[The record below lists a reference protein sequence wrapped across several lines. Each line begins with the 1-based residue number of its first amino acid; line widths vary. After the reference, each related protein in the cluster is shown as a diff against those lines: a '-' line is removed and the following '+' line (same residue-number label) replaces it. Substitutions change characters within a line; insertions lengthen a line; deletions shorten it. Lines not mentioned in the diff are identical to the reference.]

1 MAPRIDRIAAM
12 LNCPIKGADI
22 RQAIKESRKD
32 FGLEEAEDE
41 DEDEDVDDVEA
52 LAPQAQAGQPAK
64 AAEDQ

>member
-32 FGLEEAEDE
+32 FGLEEAEEGADPKAQDE
-41 DEDEDVDDVEA
+41 AE
-52 LAPQAQAGQPAK
+52 QAQQDAE
-64 AAEDQ
+64 AAEDE

>member
-32 FGLEEAEDE
+32 FGLEEAEEGADAEAQDEAEQAQQDANAVE
-41 DEDEDVDDVEA
+41 DE
-52 LAPQAQAGQPAK
+52 
-64 AAEDQ
+64 

>member
-32 FGLEEAEDE
+32 FGLEEGAEDADSEAQDDAEQAPQDANAAEDE
-41 DEDEDVDDVEA
+41 
-52 LAPQAQAGQPAK
+52 
-64 AAEDQ
+64 

>member
-41 DEDEDVDDVEA
+41 DDVEA

>member
-32 FGLEEAEDE
+32 FELEEGEEGIDQE
-41 DEDEDVDDVEA
+41 
-52 LAPQAQAGQPAK
+52 AQADTHQQDDQH
-64 AAEDQ
+64 AEDQ

>member
-32 FGLEEAEDE
+32 FELEEEEEDIDQE
-41 DEDEDVDDVEA
+41 AQVDTD
-52 LAPQAQAGQPAK
+52 QQDDQD
-64 AAEDQ
+64 AEDQ

>member
-12 LNCPIKGADI
+12 LNCPIKGADL

-41 DEDEDVDDVEA
+41 DEDDVEA

-64 AAEDQ
+64 TVEDQ

>member
-32 FGLEEAEDE
+32 FELEEGEEDIDQE
-41 DEDEDVDDVEA
+41 AQVDTD
-52 LAPQAQAGQPAK
+52 QQDDQD
-64 AAEDQ
+64 AEDQ

>member
-32 FGLEEAEDE
+32 FGLEEAEEGDEPEAQDDAAPAPQDADE
-41 DEDEDVDDVEA
+41 DE
-52 LAPQAQAGQPAK
+52 
-64 AAEDQ
+64 

>member
-32 FGLEEAEDE
+32 FGLEEAEE
-41 DEDEDVDDVEA
+41 GDDLEA
-52 LAPQAQAGQPAK
+52 PDDAEPLEQDAA
-64 AAEDQ
+64 AAEDE

>member
-32 FGLEEAEDE
+32 FGLEEGAEGADPEAQGDAEQAPQDANAAEDE
-41 DEDEDVDDVEA
+41 
-52 LAPQAQAGQPAK
+52 
-64 AAEDQ
+64 

>member
-41 DEDEDVDDVEA
+41 DVDDVEA
-52 LAPQAQAGQPAK
+52 LAPQAPAGQPAK

>member
-32 FGLEEAEDE
+32 FGLEEAEE
-41 DEDEDVDDVEA
+41 GDDQEVQDDAEP
-52 LAPQAQAGQPAK
+52 LELGTK
-64 AAEDQ
+64 AAEDE

>member
-32 FGLEEAEDE
+32 SEDSEELEDDSEDSE
-41 DEDEDVDDVEA
+41 DSEDDSEEQEA
-52 LAPQAQAGQPAK
+52 L
-64 AAEDQ
+64 

>member
-32 FGLEEAEDE
+32 FGLEEAEEGADPE
-41 DEDEDVDDVEA
+41 AQDDAA
-52 LAPQAQAGQPAK
+52 LAPQDDE
-64 AAEDQ
+64 AAEDE

>member
-32 FGLEEAEDE
+32 FGLEEAEEGVDPEVQDE
-41 DEDEDVDDVEA
+41 AE
-52 LAPQAQAGQPAK
+52 QAQQDAE
-64 AAEDQ
+64 AAEDE

>member
-41 DEDEDVDDVEA
+41 DEDVDDVEV

>member
-32 FGLEEAEDE
+32 FELEEGEEGIDQE
-41 DEDEDVDDVEA
+41 
-52 LAPQAQAGQPAK
+52 AQADTHQQDDQD
-64 AAEDQ
+64 AEDQ

>member
-32 FGLEEAEDE
+32 FGLEEVEEGADAEAQDEAEQAQQDANAAEDE
-41 DEDEDVDDVEA
+41 
-52 LAPQAQAGQPAK
+52 
-64 AAEDQ
+64 